1 MPNYLILYSFQLR
14 APYTLYGLYLFLLN
28 KKDFPNPISLH
39 PREDP
44 STLQVKPLYTMNRI
58 TRVLMLLCGWVTLSG
73 WGFFA
78 HQRINRLA
86 VFTLPPPMVAFYKKH
101 ILFIT
106 EAAVNPDRRRYSVP
120 DEAAR
125 HYIDLDHYG
134 DSILATMPRYWKDA
148 VDEFTEDTLK
158 SYGIVPWHVN
168 TMYYRLR
175 DAFLLRDPDRILK
188 MSSEIGHY
196 IADANV
202 PLHTTENYN
211 GQLTGQDGIHGF
223 WESRLPELF
232 SDQYDYFVGKAT
244 YLENPQLVIWD
255 GVAQAHQCVK
265 AVLDEEKELAERFK
279 EKKYSFETKGRQTV
293 KVYSKEYSKAF
304 HKILDGMVESRMR
317 ASIKMIGDFWY
328 TAWID
333 AGQPDL
339 NLLIDYKP
347 SEEELLLRRKE
358 LEEWK
363 VKTFK
368 AREHHDSS
376 EEAQ

>member
-1 MPNYLILYSFQLR
+1 MKYITFSILL
-14 APYTLYGLYLFLLN
+14 LFGGM
-28 KKDFPNPISLH
+28 I
-39 PREDP
+39 
-44 STLQVKPLYTMNRI
+44 
-58 TRVLMLLCGWVTLSG
+58 LSG

-86 VFTLPPPMVAFYKKH
+86 VFTLPPPMVRFYKKH
-101 ILFIT
+101 ITFIT
-106 EAAVNPDRRRYSVP
+106 EAAVNPDRRRYSVT

-134 DSILATMPRYWKDA
+134 DSTVFKMPKFWNQA
-148 VDEFTEDTLK
+148 VEKYSEDTLK
-158 SYGIVPWHVN
+158 AYGIVPWHVN

-175 DAFLLRDPDRILK
+175 DAFLLRNPDRILR
-188 MSSEIGHY
+188 MSAEIGHY

-211 GQLTGQDGIHGF
+211 GQLTGQEGIHGF

-232 SDQYDYFVGKAT
+232 SDQYDYFVGKAS

-255 GVAQAHQCVK
+255 GVAEAHQCVK
-265 AVLDEEKELAERFK
+265 AVLAEEKQLAEKFK

-304 HKILDGMVESRMR
+304 HKILDGMVERRMR
-317 ASIKMIGDFWY
+317 AAIKMIGDFWY
-328 TAWID
+328 TAGVD

-339 NLLIDYKP
+339 NLLIDYTP
-347 SEEELLLRRKE
+347 SEEELLQRRKE
-358 LEEWK
+358 VEEWK

-368 AREHHDSS
+368 AREHQDDP
-376 EEAQ
+376 EEVPQ